1 MRLQDLSDLCIN
13 YIADASSAR
22 NLFEL
27 DEVYAPWAHVQRVS
41 AAKRTRLELYFGGK
55 GNGPGYRRLATCIFP
70 VTQSLGID
78 HRHYRHYLLVGTAL
92 EDEQYFFGKLSTL
105 FVNIT
110 HLDVSIC
117 GDNTSNSKQQQNFSS
132 KSAPSVDSVK
142 LQPLLTYLQLLA
154 PKLECLSIEV
164 KAYSREEDDD
174 KAHFRTAPELELL
187 RLIDQRLLR
196 LRRLLFYSENRIL
209 ALPRGASQLLQLIQ
223 RFDQHTSM
231 SFISRLEVLYFR
243 SEDDFACIAPA
254 LHQFAAPS
262 QRLQELGLVC
272 AAPVLQGWE
281 ALVTA
286 APRWQTFSSKLRIA
300 QVDATAMADFN
311 QLLILL
317 STTFSGLRVL
327 ELSVRYLTL
336 YQVTAAVASLDHL
349 TTLTV
354 TQRLFSS
361 AEFNNN
367 TMDYFIRTLYEED
380 EGRGPL
386 VWRELLV
393 SKLRLNF
400 PSMLSHDDLVNWL
413 WAAYNNVLSL
423 EVEFEEG
430 AFCNVCS
437 GGTRGRPYDRES
449 CYQKLVMGAFKDS
462 PMLRKVTVMDSQG
475 TFRYKVVRRRGGEG
489 GEEDGGISEISLVA
503 VSRTHDTP

>member
-27 DEVYAPWAHVQRVS
+27 DEVYAAWAHVQRVS
-41 AAKRTRLELYFGGK
+41 AAKRTRLELAMAPP
-55 GNGPGYRRLATCIFP
+55 PGYRRLATCIFP

-78 HRHYRHYLLVGTAL
+78 HRHYRHYLLEGTAL
-92 EDEQYFFGKLSTL
+92 DDEQYFFGKLSTL

-117 GDNTSNSKQQQNFSS
+117 GDNTAASSNSKQQENFSS
-132 KSAPSVDSVK
+132 KSAPSVDTVK

-164 KAYSREEDDD
+164 KAYSREEDDN

-231 SFISRLEVLYFR
+231 SFIARLEVLYFR

-281 ALVTA
+281 ALVTMA
-286 APRWQTFSSKLRIA
+286 APGWQAFSSKLRIA
-300 QVDATAMADFN
+300 QVDATAITDFN

-317 STTFSGLRVL
+317 STTFAGLRVL
-327 ELSVRYLTL
+327 ELSVRHLTL
-336 YQVTAAVASLDHL
+336 YQVTAAVASLEHL

-361 AEFNNN
+361 AEFNRHNN
-367 TMDYFIRTLYEED
+367 DGLLHLGYSSRRMRV
-380 EGRGPL
+380 EGR
-386 VWRELLV
+386 WC
-393 SKLRLNF
+393 
-400 PSMLSHDDLVNWL
+400 
-413 WAAYNNVLSL
+413 
-423 EVEFEEG
+423 G
-430 AFCNVCS
+430 A
-437 GGTRGRPYDRES
+437 S
-449 CYQKLVMGAFKDS
+449 CW
-462 PMLRKVTVMDSQG
+462 
-475 TFRYKVVRRRGGEG
+475 
-489 GEEDGGISEISLVA
+489 
-503 VSRTHDTP
+503 